1 MCGETLARI
10 EAGGPSARKRIGRN
24 QGPGGVLG
32 AIDTVAVA
40 GDRPDSGPTL
50 SRNCKAEQEFG
61 IAAAFAGVT
70 IPDGERGFAG
80 RPNEATQIADRI

>member
-1 MCGETLARI
+1 MLRSVLPTSEDENRADVVDVGQCRP
-10 EAGGPSARKRIGRN
+10 GP
-24 QGPGGVLG
+24 
-32 AIDTVAVA
+32 
-40 GDRPDSGPTL
+40 GPTL